1 MAKLPLEIW
10 SDIACPWCYIGKRR
24 LETALDANG
33 RRDGF
38 EITWRAF
45 ELDPGAARVLGGGL
59 TQAERLAKKYGRSLT
74 EAKAMEQRVVD
85 AAASEGLDF
94 DFDHIKPGNTFD
106 GHRLIHLGRKH
117 GIEGQVKERMLKA
130 YLCEGEAIGDLDTL
144 HRLGMDAGLDEAEV
158 ADTLASDL
166 YAAEIRAE
174 EREASELGIR
184 GVPFF
189 VINRRF
195 GVSGAQPADVL
206 GEALDKALED
216 ARPVSFAEGA
226 VCGPDG
232 CV

>member
-24 LETALDANG
+24 LETALDTNG
-33 RRDGF
+33 RRDTF

-45 ELDPGAARVLGGGL
+45 ELNPGSPRVLESDL

-74 EAKAMEQRVVD
+74 DAKAMVQRVVD
-85 AAASEGLDF
+85 AAAGEGLDF
-94 DFDHIKPGNTFD
+94 DFDHVKPGNTFD
-106 GHRLIHLGRKH
+106 GHRLIHLGRHH
-117 GIEGQVKERMLKA
+117 GIEDTVKERMLKA
-130 YLCEGEAIGDLDTL
+130 YLCDGEAIGDLDTL
-144 HRLGMDAGLDEAEV
+144 HRLGVEAGLPAAEV

-166 YAAEIRAE
+166 YTIEIRAE

-189 VINRRF
+189 VINRRY
-195 GVSGAQPADVL
+195 GVSGAQSADVL
-206 GEALDKALED
+206 GEALDKALEE
-216 ARPVSFAEGA
+216 ARPVMFAEGA

-232 CV
+232 C